1 MQRYPEKN
9 VVKQFAM
16 IVRERKK
23 STLPTD
29 FIDKWPA

>member
-1 MQRYPEKN
+1 MHRYPEKN

-23 STLPTD
+23 STPPID
-29 FIDKWPA
+29 FTDKWPA